1 MILSEILES
10 LCVEIIDTTRY
21 MNNLY
26 LRDFLYGFNPF
37 DLSNLSHCILTTLRY
52 QYQLLCSV
60 QRGVDE
66 LSVPLIKLSF
76 SSFNIFG
83 IFSCQVAAYLDYF
96 TPCIYQMIQISGEK
110 TVHIIRYV
118 QDRDNVSL
126 RTQQK
131 IRQLCSIVYFSR
143 SSAILTFF
151 LYLNI

>member
-10 LCVEIIDTTRY
+10 PCVEIIDTTGY

-76 SSFNIFG
+76 PSFNIFG
-83 IFSCQVAAYLDYF
+83 ILSCQIAAYLDYF
-96 TPCIYQMIQISGEK
+96 KPYIYQMIQISGEK
-110 TVHIIRYV
+110 TVHIIRQFMIEAMFPSEPSRKLDNFVPLYTCHVLV
-118 QDRDNVSL
+118 QSL
-126 RTQQK
+126 HSFY
-131 IRQLCSIVYFSR
+131 I
-143 SSAILTFF
+143 
-151 LYLNI
+151 